1 MGDCILAIM
10 VFLFFFTLQTFT
22 HMHIHVSLSNLKILF
37 FSLAFYIRKK
47 CQVTKTQCSVI
58 EWQRKK
64 EVTLQENKLK
74 LYSPVKWASHWQR
87 NQRTLAN
94 GHPNL
99 SNYKIL
105 CRQCFSP
112 SSFEASVSWNSI
124 GYTHSLILNLNGS
137 QQATTFNM
145 NKLFNCLIWRNKA
158 TDKGKTSRAILNQQ
172 GLLWNNCCQDSRIYC
187 LILIRSYT
195 QAAALSRARDVR
207 PPTKEIALL
216 LDCRYYGLFTI
227 HPCTFSL

>member
-1 MGDCILAIM
+1 MYPSAVWKFCFPVL
-10 VFLFFFTLQTFT
+10 LFT
-22 HMHIHVSLSNLKILF
+22 SG
-37 FSLAFYIRKK
+37 KK

-74 LYSPVKWASHWQR
+74 LCSPVKGASHWQR

-99 SNYKIL
+99 RNYKIL
-105 CRQCFSP
+105 CRRCFSS

-172 GLLWNNCCQDSRIYC
+172 RLLWNNCCRDSRIYC

-207 PPTKEIALL
+207 SPTKEIALL
-216 LDCRYYGLFTI
+216 LDCRCYGLFTI

>member
-1 MGDCILAIM
+1 MLNYGRLHSRHNGLLIFFHPANFYTYAHSCIPQQFEKS
-10 VFLFFFTLQTFT
+10 VSQSCFLHQEKNAKYT
-22 HMHIHVSLSNLKILF
+22 S
-37 FSLAFYIRKK
+37 R
-47 CQVTKTQCSVI
+47 
-58 EWQRKK
+58 
-64 EVTLQENKLK
+64 ENKLK
-74 LYSPVKWASHWQR
+74 LYSPVKGASHWQR

-99 SNYKIL
+99 RNHKIL
-105 CRQCFSP
+105 CRRCFSS

-158 TDKGKTSRAILNQQ
+158 TDKGKISRAILNQQ
-172 GLLWNNCCQDSRIYC
+172 RLLWNNCCWDSRIYC

-207 PPTKEIALL
+207 SPTKEIALL
-216 LDCRYYGLFTI
+216 LDCMCYGLFTI